1 MNIVYKYLS
10 AFATLYTHSL
20 SCLCSPTHNPYEA
33 LDRTDL
39 ALKKYQISVH
49 VGFSWGDGGRL
60 QDVLVS
66 KAKLCK

>member
-1 MNIVYKYLS
+1 M
-10 AFATLYTHSL
+10 
-20 SCLCSPTHNPYEA
+20 EA